1 MTDTTLLHFHRR
13 APKITRAVP
22 NATRKLCRHRA
33 SKRWSSLLTQTRSRI
48 GHDFGMRE
56 RLGEASWRA
65 FVRYAVKHHKVAF
78 LNALVPPDAALRCAG
93 KLARHTT
100 AVTPCTRRLCLA
112 TAPLSEVKRRLANFH
127 MDHTHDAALICQVW
141 SDALPVE
148 PESWDDGICGPL
160 VAQLLFGVH
169 DHPMADADPA
179 NPLWKAQLVIRC
191 GNTRGVAGQRAF
203 QFCHDV
209 AHAHYTHPLTVED
222 LRLGD
227 ETAVADETA
236 VTDETAV
243 ADETNTEDDTE
254 VDATEVDATEDFE
267 DDDDD
272 ETLPP
277 DEEELAEALVDAMT
291 DASSVDL
298 TLEDGANADN
308 PIELWLPYLEREARL
323 TSPHSEVD
331 GTATLGHGGSHGVL
345 GFVGDGVAEK
355 I

>member
-13 APKITRAVP
+13 APKVTRAVP

-48 GHDFGMRE
+48 GHNFGMRE
-56 RLGEASWRA
+56 RLGKANWRA
-65 FVRYAVKHHKVAF
+65 FVRYAVKHHKGAF
-78 LNALVPPDAALRCAG
+78 LNTLVPPDAALCCAG

-100 AVTPCTRRLCLA
+100 TAVTPCRRRLCLV
-112 TAPLSEVKRRLANFH
+112 TTPLSEVKRRLANFH

-169 DHPMADADPA
+169 DHPMADADPT
-179 NPLWKAQLVIRC
+179 NPLWKAQLILRC
-191 GNTRGVAGQRAF
+191 GNKRGVKGQRAF

-209 AHAHYTHPLTVED
+209 AHAHYTHPLTIAD
-222 LRLGD
+222 LRLGTAAGHETD
-227 ETAVADETA
+227 ETVITDETVVTDETA
-236 VTDETAV
+236 VTDETDMEEHGAE
-243 ADETNTEDDTE
+243 DEGDAKEDAE
-254 VDATEVDATEDFE
+254 EA
-267 DDDDD
+267 DDDD

-277 DEEELAEALVDAMT
+277 DEEEMAAALVDAAA
-291 DASSVDL
+291 ASSSSSAVDL

-308 PIELWLPYLEREARL
+308 PIEL
-323 TSPHSEVD
+323 
-331 GTATLGHGGSHGVL
+331 
-345 GFVGDGVAEK
+345 
-355 I
+355 

>member
-13 APKITRAVP
+13 APKVTRAVP

-48 GHDFGMRE
+48 GHNFGMRE
-56 RLGEASWRA
+56 RLGKANWRA
-65 FVRYAVKHHKVAF
+65 FVRYAVKHHKGAF
-78 LNALVPPDAALRCAG
+78 LNTLVPPDAALCCAG

-100 AVTPCTRRLCLA
+100 TAVTPCRRRLCLA

-169 DHPMADADPA
+169 DHPMADADPT
-179 NPLWKAQLVIRC
+179 NPLWKAQLILRC
-191 GNTRGVAGQRAF
+191 GNKRGVKGQRAF

-209 AHAHYTHPLTVED
+209 AHAHYTHPLTVVD
-222 LRLGD
+222 LRLG
-227 ETAVADETA
+227 DETA

-243 ADETNTEDDTE
+243 ADETNTDDNTEDDTE
-254 VDATEVDATEDFE
+254 VDDGATEVE
-267 DDDDD
+267 DDD

-277 DEEELAEALVDAMT
+277 DEEELAEALVDVAPT
-291 DASSVDL
+291 ATPDPTAIVDL
-298 TLEDGANADN
+298 TVEEGASVDH
-308 PIELWLPYLEREARL
+308 PIEL
-323 TSPHSEVD
+323 
-331 GTATLGHGGSHGVL
+331 
-345 GFVGDGVAEK
+345 
-355 I
+355 

>member
-13 APKITRAVP
+13 APKVTRAVP

-48 GHDFGMRE
+48 GHNFGMRE
-56 RLGEASWRA
+56 RLGKANWRA
-65 FVRYAVKHHKVAF
+65 FVRYAVKHHKGAF
-78 LNALVPPDAALRCAG
+78 LNTLVPPDAALCCAG

-100 AVTPCTRRLCLA
+100 TAVTPCRRRLCLA

-169 DHPMADADPA
+169 DHPMADADPT
-179 NPLWKAQLVIRC
+179 NPLWKAQLILRC
-191 GNTRGVAGQRAF
+191 GNKRGVKGQRAF

-209 AHAHYTHPLTVED
+209 AHAHYTHPLTVVD
-222 LRLGD
+222 LRLG
-227 ETAVADETA
+227 DETA

-243 ADETNTEDDTE
+243 ADETNTEDNTEDDME
-254 VDATEVDATEDFE
+254 VDDGATEVE
-267 DDDDD
+267 DDD

-277 DEEELAEALVDAMT
+277 DEEELAEALVDVAPT
-291 DASSVDL
+291 ATPDPTAIVDL
-298 TLEDGANADN
+298 TVEEGASVDH
-308 PIELWLPYLEREARL
+308 PIEL
-323 TSPHSEVD
+323 
-331 GTATLGHGGSHGVL
+331 
-345 GFVGDGVAEK
+345 
-355 I
+355 

>member
-13 APKITRAVP
+13 APKVTRAVP

-48 GHDFGMRE
+48 GHNFGMRE
-56 RLGEASWRA
+56 RLGKANWRA
-65 FVRYAVKHHKVAF
+65 FVRYAVKHHKGAF
-78 LNALVPPDAALRCAG
+78 LNTLVPPDAALCCAG

-100 AVTPCTRRLCLA
+100 TAVTPCRRRLCLA

-169 DHPMADADPA
+169 DHPMADADPT
-179 NPLWKAQLVIRC
+179 NPLWKAQLILRC
-191 GNTRGVAGQRAF
+191 GNKRGVKGQRAF

-209 AHAHYTHPLTVED
+209 AHAHYTHPLTVVD
-222 LRLGD
+222 LRLG
-227 ETAVADETA
+227 DETA

-243 ADETNTEDDTE
+243 ADETNTDDNTEDDTE
-254 VDATEVDATEDFE
+254 VDDGATEVE
-267 DDDDD
+267 DDD

-277 DEEELAEALVDAMT
+277 DEEELAEALVDATT

-308 PIELWLPYLEREARL
+308 PIEL
-323 TSPHSEVD
+323 
-331 GTATLGHGGSHGVL
+331 
-345 GFVGDGVAEK
+345 
-355 I
+355 